1 MVLAFASWRRYNTRP
16 FVNVSTGPTT
26 NRAWL
31 TVDLGHLVANA
42 RTVQAAAGGA
52 DLLPVVK
59 ADAYGLGAVRTATAL
74 ESLDPWGFA
83 VATVDEALALREA
96 GIERP
101 VLVFT
106 PAVAQ
111 QQDLYREH
119 GLRAVLEDPA
129 VAAVWEAPYHV
140 EIDTGMSRCGVRWK
154 RREVLAGLE
163 TEHLEGAFTHF
174 YAADEG
180 TETVAEQWSRFVT
193 ALTAFSRRPALLHAQ
208 NSAAAWRLGTPLDL
222 VRPGVF
228 LYGGEHAP
236 DLPAPLPVATVHAPV
251 VSVRQIEAGESVSY
265 GGDWVAHKRTTVATL
280 GIGYADGVPRA
291 VERKGEVLLGGTRR
305 PVVGRV
311 TMDFLIVDVG
321 GGGVAVGD
329 TATLIGKD
337 GALEITLAE
346 FSVWCGTISYEALT
360 RLALRLRREYSG
372 P

>member
-1 MVLAFASWRRYNTRP
+1 
-16 FVNVSTGPTT
+16 VNVSTGPTT

-42 RTVQAAAGGA
+42 RTVQVAAGGA

-59 ADAYGLGAVRTATAL
+59 ADAYGLGAVRAAMAL

-83 VATVDEALALREA
+83 VATVDEALELREA

-101 VLVFT
+101 LLVFT
-106 PAVAQ
+106 PAVASQ
-111 QQDLYREH
+111 RDLYREH

-129 VAAVWEAPYHV
+129 VAATWEAPYHV

-154 RREVLAGLE
+154 LSDVLAALD
-163 TEHLEGAFTHF
+163 TSYLEGAFTHF

-180 TETVAEQWSRFVT
+180 SESVAEQWSRFVT

-228 LYGGEHAP
+228 LYGGEHAS
-236 DLPAPLPVATVHAPV
+236 DLPAPLPVATVRAPV

-265 GGDWVAHKRTTVATL
+265 GGDWVAPKRTKVATL
-280 GIGYADGVPRA
+280 AIGYADGIPRT
-291 VERKGEVLLGGTRR
+291 VERKAKVVLGGARR

-311 TMDFLIVDVG
+311 TMDFIMVDVG
-321 GGGVAVGD
+321 EEAVAVGD
-329 TATLIGKD
+329 TATLIGRD
-337 GALEITLAE
+337 GNLEITLAE
-346 FSVWCGTISYEALT
+346 FSAWSGTISYETLT
-360 RLALRLRREYSG
+360 RLALRLRREFSG